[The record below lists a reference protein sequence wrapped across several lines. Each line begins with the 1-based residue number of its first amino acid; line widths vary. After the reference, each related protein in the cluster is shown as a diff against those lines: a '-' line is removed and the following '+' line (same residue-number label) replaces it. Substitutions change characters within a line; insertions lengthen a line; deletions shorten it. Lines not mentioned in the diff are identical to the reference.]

1 MVLTAVTEIVELMA
15 IGLFVAGVGLMGA
28 ALGLAG

>member
-1 MVLTAVTEIVELMA
+1 MVRVAFNEMFELVA

-28 ALGLAG
+28 ALHLA